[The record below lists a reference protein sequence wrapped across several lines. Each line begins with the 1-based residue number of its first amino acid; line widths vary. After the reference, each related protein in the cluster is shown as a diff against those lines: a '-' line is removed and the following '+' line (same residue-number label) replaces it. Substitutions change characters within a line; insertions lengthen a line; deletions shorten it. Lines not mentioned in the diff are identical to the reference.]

1 MATKSGRFID
11 KLVAA
16 AQLEPVKREVHL
28 ETGTTV
34 VFYSSPLTA
43 AERERSK
50 KQARSE
56 DAHALALQL
65 LITKAKDEAG
75 MPLFTPGDE
84 ATLQREV
91 RDADLQQLMLAVM
104 GAQDEGEDLDMKSSS
119 EGAS

>member
-1 MATKSGRFID
+1 MASKGGRFID

-50 KQARSE
+50 KQARGD

-65 LITKAKDEAG
+65 LITKAKDETG
-75 MPLFTPGDE
+75 LPLF
-84 ATLQREV
+84 Q
-91 RDADLQQLMLAVM
+91 
-104 GAQDEGEDLDMKSSS
+104 
-119 EGAS
+119 